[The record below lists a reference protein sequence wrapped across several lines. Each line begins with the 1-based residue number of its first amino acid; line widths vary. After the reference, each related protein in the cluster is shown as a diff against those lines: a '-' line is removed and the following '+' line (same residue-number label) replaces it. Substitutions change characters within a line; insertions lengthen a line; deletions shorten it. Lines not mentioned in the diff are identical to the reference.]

1 MSKISEIIARVDAY
15 KPNDF
20 SEPVKLKW
28 LNDLDGKIGLDV
40 FLMDITEI
48 RARQL
53 AYPEGLEMEPLV
65 TFPHEDIYDLYLA
78 AKIDYENGE
87 YNRYQNTMAAYNEA
101 YGNFVRWL
109 ARTYQPAQGYVSG
122 GCSCRSNPPYYITA
136 YGLACQMGYQGT
148 LEQWVKSLPGKD
160 GISPVLAIGEVTALP
175 AGSRPTA
182 KLTGTAENPVLEL
195 GIPAAPEGATSEK
208 ESAEHPGCWY
218 RTVGG
223 ETEWLNP
230 PMVAGVEYRTTERH
244 DGAPVYVKRLVEEIA
259 DKTVREGENIYI
271 PAYPI
276 DADVIDYRAI
286 MEGETNGGDKDAY
299 LLPIIHEDSGLMIA
313 VFATNT
319 RALLFPDLHTAGEV
333 YLYFATDYHI
343 VNKKFVITIRY
354 TKP

>member
-15 KPNDF
+15 KPNGF
-20 SEPVKLKW
+20 SEEVKLKW

-48 RARQL
+48 RARQI
-53 AYPEGLEMEPLV
+53 AYPEGLETEPLV

-109 ARTYQPAQGYVSG
+109 ARTYQPAQGYIRG

-148 LEQWVKSLPGKD
+148 LEQWVESLPGKD

-195 GIPAAPEGATSEK
+195 GIPAAPTGATSEK

-244 DGAPVYVKRLVEEIA
+244 DGVPVYIKRLVEVVA
-259 DKTVREGENIYI
+259 DKTIREGEGIYI

-276 DADVIDYRAI
+276 DADVIDFRAI
-286 MEGETNGGDKDAY
+286 MVGETNGGDKDAY
-299 LLPIIHEDSGLMIA
+299 LLPLINQNSELKIA

-319 RALLFPDLHTAGEV
+319 RALLFPDLYTEGEV
-333 YLYFATDYHI
+333 YLQFPADNHI
-343 VNKKFVITIRY
+343 VNQKFVITIRY

>member
-20 SEPVKLKW
+20 SEAMKLKW

-53 AYPEGLEMEPLV
+53 AYPEGMEQEPLV

-109 ARTYQPAQGYVSG
+109 ARTYQPAQGYIRG
-122 GCSCRSNPPYYITA
+122 GCGCKSNPPYYITA

-148 LEQWVKSLPGKD
+148 LEQWVESLPGKD
-160 GISPVLAIGEVTALP
+160 GVTPVLSIGTVTALP
-175 AGSRPTA
+175 AGSNPIA
-182 KLTGTAENPVLEL
+182 KLTGTAEKPVLEL
-195 GIPAAPEGATSEK
+195 GIPAAPVGATSEM

-218 RTVGG
+218 RTVDG

-230 PMVAGVEYRTTERH
+230 PMVAGVEYRTTERYN
-244 DGAPVYVKRLVEEIA
+244 GLPVYTMLV
-259 DKTVREGENIYI
+259 DCGSV
-271 PAYPI
+271 
-276 DADVIDYRAI
+276 
-286 MEGETNGGDKDAY
+286 
-299 LLPIIHEDSGLMIA
+299 HDSGGAEQETSFVAPIA
-313 VFATNT
+313 LDHNT
-319 RALLFPDLHTAGEV
+319 WVLEIFDMSGVVAGYLDTTHYNFCDMYACDQLKLVDVNYHDEAALIYVRTTGNDTYTDSRLKVTLKYV
-333 YLYFATDYHI
+333 KNYF
-343 VNKKFVITIRY
+343 
-354 TKP
+354 

>member
-20 SEPVKLKW
+20 SEAVKLKW

-109 ARTYQPAQGYVSG
+109 ARTYQPAQGYIRG

-195 GIPAAPEGATSEK
+195 GIPAAPTGATSEK

-230 PMVAGVEYRTTERH
+230 PMVAGVEYRTTERYN
-244 DGAPVYVKRLVEEIA
+244 GLPVYAKLLIETVTPEDIA
-259 DKTVREGENIYI
+259 NGMSHMI
-271 PAYPI
+271 PACPAN
-276 DADVIDYRAI
+276 ADVIDIRAALL
-286 MEGETNGGDKDAY
+286 GETNGGDKD
-299 LLPIIHEDSGLMIA
+299 
-313 VFATNT
+313 TNT
-319 RALLFPDLHTAGEV
+319 IPYFDTGGNLRVHVTTTNARAMMYPEWYDMTEV
-333 YLYFATDYHI
+333 VLNCAEDFDPTYA
-343 VNKKFVITIRY
+343 KFVITIRY